1 MNIIR
6 YYKFLKYFY
15 LNNWRMNNKAENIM
29 YITNQIIDIFILP
42 IIIIYMLYNYGNFN
56 SIIWINLILFPL
68 YFYFGGLYETRKNIN
83 NSPICQTLSLI
94 GFRSKEIFTII
105 DISTNLWLYL
115 SRFIILL
122 MLYIYS
128 VFILRFSFLLVTLFL
143 LFSLVGLW
151 LRKYS
156 DFIPEFLLMI
166 ANYIFDYQFVSI
178 FIFIIKS
185 LNYKKISV
193 LFIFL
198 LVFYL
203 TLFLF
208 IKLLKLSNKGGKFIR
223 EWRIAFIEG
232 GVPLPSFLFLNSLFP
247 CITLFIMYVITTNQ
261 QLSIYSV
268 EKIIAVKIIVLFLG
282 VTSTYSIPL
291 YAFDL
296 EKMRMFQLK
305 NLGNFIQHKIKYKIL
320 IAYFLH
326 AIIYFSYSAIYLL
339 IIPDKLYIKF
349 IILLISFIPVCVLI
363 PLIYLLLTII
373 FPIFNR
379 QYIIGYNQPSR
390 FVLIGSYISSTLLM
404 ALTALWGVYIVIN
417 HHLLLTSIFILCTFA
432 GIFLIS
438 LLLLYKIYHKYE
450 QFIEIGRTHVEDE
463 KFYV

>member
-1 MNIIR
+1 MKIIN

-15 LNNWRMNNKAENIM
+15 LNNWRMNNKSENIM
-29 YITNQIIDIFILP
+29 YIINQIIDIFIMP
-42 IIIIYMLYNYGNFN
+42 IIIMFVLYNSANFN
-56 SIIWINLILFPL
+56 FIIWINFILFPL

-83 NSPICQTLSLI
+83 NSPICQTLFLF
-94 GFRSKEIFTII
+94 GFRSKEIFTLI

-115 SRFIILL
+115 SRFIILS
-122 MLYIYS
+122 MVYIYS
-128 VFILRFSFLLVTLFL
+128 VFILRFSFLLAILFL
-143 LFSLVGLW
+143 LFSLFVLW

-156 DFIPEFLLMI
+156 DFIPEFLLML

-185 LNYKKISV
+185 FNYKKGSSFFV
-193 LFIFL
+193 FL

-203 TLFLF
+203 SLFIF
-208 IKLLKLSNKGGKFIR
+208 IKLFKLSNKNGGFIR
-223 EWRIAFIEG
+223 EWKIAFIEG

-247 CITLFIMYVITTNQ
+247 CITLFIMYIITTNQ
-261 QLSIYSV
+261 QLAIYSV
-268 EKIIAVKIIVLFLG
+268 GKMIAVKIIVLFLG

-305 NLGNFIQHKIKYKIL
+305 NLGSFIQHKIKYKIL
-320 IAYFLH
+320 IAYFIH
-326 AIIYFSYSAIYLL
+326 AIIYFIYSAIYLI
-339 IIPDKLYIKF
+339 IIPDKLYVKF
-349 IILLISFIPVCVLI
+349 IILLISFIPVCILI
-363 PLIYLLLTII
+363 PIIYLLLTIL

-390 FVLIGSYISSTLLM
+390 FVLIGSYIASTLLM

-417 HHLLLTSIFILCTFA
+417 HHLLLTSIFVLCTFA
-432 GIFLIS
+432 SIFVIS

-463 KFYV
+463 KFYI